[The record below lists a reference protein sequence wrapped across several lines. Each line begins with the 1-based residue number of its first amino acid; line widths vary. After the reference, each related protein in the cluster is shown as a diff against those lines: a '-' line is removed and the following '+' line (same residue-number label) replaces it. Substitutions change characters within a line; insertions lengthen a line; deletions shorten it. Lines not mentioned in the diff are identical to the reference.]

1 MGFLR
6 SVFRF
11 DRIVGVLM
19 LSLLLTLLYAEP
31 YPVRFLREKSFDI
44 YQQIKPRP
52 LPAPNDRLVAIIDI
66 DERSLREVG
75 QMPWPRNIMAQL
87 VANLSA
93 LQVGVVAFDIVFAEP
108 DRMNPQGVVDSLAG
122 LDEGVRAK
130 ILELQSNDDVFGQV
144 VSKSQVVLGQAGY
157 WDQLPNDAGEPFKK
171 SVAVRKLAKGTPDPQ
186 DFLTEVPTLIRNIPQ
201 LEKGT
206 RGVGMFSLNPSLDGI
221 IREVPL
227 VAKHDNHLYPALSV
241 EAIRVGFG
249 VSTLMTEVD
258 PFGINAIGVAPKR
271 IVKPKGLKIPTNER
285 GMVRPYFAHH
295 DKRLYVS
302 AADVLNA
309 HELDK
314 DELEKLKAKVAGKI
328 TFVGTSAVGLL
339 DIRSTPLDP
348 LIPGVEVHAQVIEN
362 ALAIDRAAGAIIAPD
377 WFLKRPEWT
386 KGVELMLV
394 ALGGLLMVIIVPML
408 GATRSLIVVLIIAG
422 GAVAGSWYEFD
433 QERVL
438 LDATFAVISTF
449 LLYSTLTYMNFT
461 REEAAKRQTRDAFSK
476 YLSPDMVSVVA
487 ENPDQL
493 KLGGQKRDMTL
504 LFCDVRGFTT
514 ISEQFDA
521 EGLTQLINKLLT
533 PLTNAILARAGTVDK
548 YMGDCI
554 MAFWNAPLDDAEHAK
569 HGCLS
574 ALAMLHEMVPLNETL
589 EIEAG
594 EEGRKHIPLK
604 VGLGLNSGE
613 CVVGNMGSDQRF
625 DYSVLGDTVNLAARL
640 EGQSKNY
647 GVRVVI
653 GYDTWVQVPT
663 LATIELDFIQ
673 VKGKTTGVRI
683 FALLGDEDMA
693 KKPEFLSYKTKV
705 DEMLKIYKS
714 QDWDG
719 ARIAINEARQAGE
732 TFMAAVAKEAQAE
745 TGATIAPK
753 DDPNACDPSVVDE
766 TLYEL
771 YENRIAEYEI
781 NPPGEDWD
789 GVFIA
794 TTK

>member
-1 MGFLR
+1 
-6 SVFRF
+6 
-11 DRIVGVLM
+11 
-19 LSLLLTLLYAEP
+19 
-31 YPVRFLREKSFDI
+31 
-44 YQQIKPRP
+44 
-52 LPAPNDRLVAIIDI
+52 
-66 DERSLREVG
+66 
-75 QMPWPRNIMAQL
+75 
-87 VANLSA
+87 
-93 LQVGVVAFDIVFAEP
+93 
-108 DRMNPQGVVDSLAG
+108 
-122 LDEGVRAK
+122 
-130 ILELQSNDDVFGQV
+130 
-144 VSKSQVVLGQAGY
+144 
-157 WDQLPNDAGEPFKK
+157 
-171 SVAVRKLAKGTPDPQ
+171 
-186 DFLTEVPTLIRNIPQ
+186 
-201 LEKGT
+201 
-206 RGVGMFSLNPSLDGI
+206 MFSLNPSLDGI

-227 VAKHDNHLYPALSV
+227 VAKHDDHLYPALSV

-302 AADVLNA
+302 AVDVLNA
-309 HELDK
+309 H
-314 DELEKLKAKVAGKI
+314 KLSKEDLGKLQAKIAGKS

-362 ALAIDRAAGAIIAPD
+362 ALAIDRAAGAIVAPD

-408 GATRSLIVVLIIAG
+408 GATRSLIVFVVIAG
-422 GAVAGSWYEFD
+422 GAMGGSWYEFD

-461 REEAAKRQTRDAFSK
+461 REEAAKKQTRDAFSK
-476 YLSPDMVSVVA
+476 YLSPDMVNVVA

-533 PLTNAILARAGTVDK
+533 PLTNVILARKGTVDK

-569 HGCLS
+569 NGCRS
-574 ALAMLHEMVPLNETL
+574 ALKMLEEMDPLNDRL
-589 EIEAG
+589 EQEAK

-604 VGLGLNSGE
+604 VGLGLNTGE

-625 DYSVLGDTVNLAARL
+625 DYSVLGDAVNLASRL

-653 GYDTWVQVPT
+653 GETTHALVEGM
-663 LATIELDFIQ
+663 ATIELDLIK
-673 VKGKTTGVRI
+673 VKGKTEAVQI
-683 FALLGDEDMA
+683 FALLGEEDLAETAPFKAFKA
-693 KKPEFLSYKTKV
+693 KIH
-705 DEMLKIYKS
+705 EMLTKYRS

-719 ARIAINEARQAGE
+719 AQAANDEARATHGPYNIDD
-732 TFMAAVAKEAQAE
+732 TFF
-745 TGATIAPK
+745 
-753 DDPNACDPSVVDE
+753 DLYDE
-766 TLYEL
+766 
-771 YENRIAEYEI
+771 RIQQGRE
-781 NPPGEDWD
+781 NPPGEGWD
-789 GVFIA
+789 GVFVA